1 MFQVV
6 LAVDTRPT
14 WGYVPAPELPRH
26 EWQEDVTTA
35 TLNSA
40 AGGIELPAWQQGRL
54 AIFAD
59 AVPSVRVLAFVYN
72 QYRATVTVL
81 QSMANDNGYLKGIG
95 LVVTSVHR
103 RAVTVADHH
112 LEPLFAGNHLGRSFL
127 PGRKRS
133 A

>member
-1 MFQVV
+1 MGF
-6 LAVDTRPT
+6 
-14 WGYVPAPELPRH
+14 LPRNQSH
-26 EWQEDVTTA
+26 RIWKECHNKHTHSYSSLVGYWQE
-35 TLNSA
+35 
-40 AGGIELPAWQQGRL
+40 GRL
-54 AIFAD
+54 AISAD
-59 AVPSVRVLAFVYN
+59 AVPPVRALAFIYN
-72 QYRATVTVL
+72 HRRATVTVL
-81 QSMANDNGYLKGIG
+81 QSMADDNGYLKRIG